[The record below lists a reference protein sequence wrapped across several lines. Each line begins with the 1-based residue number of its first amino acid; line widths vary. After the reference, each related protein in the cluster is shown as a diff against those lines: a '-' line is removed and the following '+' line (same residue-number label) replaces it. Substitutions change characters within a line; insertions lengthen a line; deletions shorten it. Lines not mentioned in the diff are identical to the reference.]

1 MTSRG
6 TRGPS
11 GVAVGTVALT
21 SLLNPLNTS
30 MLAVALPQ
38 VQREFGTSAG
48 ASTWLHTLFA
58 FVSAI
63 GHPLAGVLADR
74 LGPRRVL
81 IAGRRSPSLPEELD
95 HEPRL

>member
-63 GHPLAGVLADR
+63 GHPS
-74 LGPRRVL
+74 GP
-81 IAGRRSPSLPEELD
+81 ARSATRAHRGPPIPITSGGIGS
-95 HEPRL
+95 